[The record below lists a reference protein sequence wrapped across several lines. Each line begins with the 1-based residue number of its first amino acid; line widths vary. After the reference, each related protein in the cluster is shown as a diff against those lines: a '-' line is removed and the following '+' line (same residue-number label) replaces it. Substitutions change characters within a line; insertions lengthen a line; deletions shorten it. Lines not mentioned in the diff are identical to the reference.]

1 MISAKGYF
9 CVMEK
14 QIVRIFSLEIMEPG
28 TFISDIIMAV
38 ACFFFFR
45 NLKKVSVTK
54 FHKHLSHY
62 FLFMALSSFVGAF
75 AHGFYLYTGKFLHF
89 ITWML
94 TGIAIYFIEYGVSTN
109 LKKQERFINF
119 SKIQLVVYVLL
130 TTYFLDFTVVK
141 INTALGLLGIV
152 VPILIVRIL
161 KFDEKYY
168 IYSILGI
175 SLAIVPA
182 LMHQVKFAF
191 GGIFN
196 MNDLSHFVLIL
207 CQFLL
212 FKGFRNSVTN
222 GKFLFA
228 EAKF

>member
-1 MISAKGYF
+1 MISAKVYF

-14 QIVRIFSLEIMEPG
+14 QVVRIFSLEILEPG

-38 ACFFFFR
+38 ACLFFFIS
-45 NLKKVSVTK
+45 LKKVSITK

-94 TGIAIYFIEYGVSTN
+94 TGIAIYFVEYGVSQN
-109 LKKQERFINF
+109 LKKQDKFINF
-119 SKIQLVVYVLL
+119 SRIQLIIYVLL

-141 INTALGLLGIV
+141 INIALGLLGIV
-152 VPILIVRIL
+152 VPILTVRIL
-161 KFDEKYY
+161 RFGEKYY
-168 IYSILGI
+168 LYCILGI
-175 SLAIVPA
+175 ILAIVPA

-212 FKGFRNSVTN
+212 FIGFRNSITN
-222 GKFLFA
+222 NKFILA

>member
-1 MISAKGYF
+1 MRYVPLWVQELVE
-9 CVMEK
+9 CEK
-14 QIVRIFSLEIMEPG
+14 APLQFF
-28 TFISDIIMAV
+28 FIS
-38 ACFFFFR
+38 
-45 NLKKVSVTK
+45 LKKVSITK

-94 TGIAIYFIEYGVSTN
+94 TGIAIYFIEYGISPN
-109 LKKQERFINF
+109 IKKQESFINF
-119 SKIQLVVYVLL
+119 SRIQLILYVLL

-152 VPILIVRIL
+152 VPVLIVRIL
-161 KFDEKYY
+161 KFGEKYY

-175 SLAIVPA
+175 SLAILPA

-207 CQFLL
+207 CQFFLYKGLRHSIINSKVL
-212 FKGFRNSVTN
+212 FS
-222 GKFLFA
+222 
-228 EAKF
+228 EAKSFS